1 MEYTLD
7 HITKENGKWFAE
19 IRQHK
24 GNGVSTREH
33 TGNLWGWNGMTY
45 NSLKCM
51 LAEYYNISIPK
62 ISELKLIKKTT
73 CRKIYSVTEI
83 E

>member
-7 HITKENGKWFAE
+7 HITQENGKWFAE